1 MVMFSINIC
10 VFLDEHYKYGAFILC
25 FQKDKVIYMK

>member
-1 MVMFSINIC
+1 MFSINIC

-25 FQKDKVIYMK
+25 FQKDKVYT